1 MKKGKFKLNIL
12 FKNTLLFTLVYLSL
26 TSAYSQNIIP
36 GSERTNLY
44 IDKLLD
50 KKVAVIANNTSI
62 IRSNNLDIHLIDTL
76 IKRGVKIEKIFS
88 PEHGFLGDKDD
99 GEKIENGFYKS
110 IEVISLYGKNRKIN
124 DNDIENIDILIFDI
138 QDVGVRFYTY
148 LSTLHYAMESV
159 SRTNKKLI
167 ILDRPNPNSFYIDG
181 PVLDLKNKSF
191 IGLHPVPIV
200 YGMTIGEYGKMI
212 NGEGWLENSLKANL
226 EVIKIKNYNHK
237 LKYEPNIRPSPNL
250 PNIQSIYLYP
260 SLAFLE
266 KTEVSVGRGTK
277 TQFQIYGH
285 PDFNEKFLYFPLAS
299 EPEAR
304 IMVTSPFYTNQI
316 ALIENIA
323 KSIPI
328 DYTLYVKEHPV
339 QEVKFWRP
347 VTDYKKLINIP
358 NVKFVH
364 PSVSNHELLPKCQG
378 VIAISGGTS
387 FEAIFYKKPVIL
399 FADEYYDVLSMVTRI
414 KTFKTLSN
422 DITDALSN
430 FKFDNN
436 ELDAFMQASDNH
448 SLSVPYHQIRDDA
461 EILSS
466 IQNYTDNFNVIAKEF
481 DKFYEAYA
489 NYFELMAQTIRSKL

>member
-212 NGEGWLENSLKANL
+212 NGEGWLENRLKANL
-226 EVIKIKNYNHK
+226 EVIRIKNYNHK
-237 LKYEPNIRPSPNL
+237 LKYVPNIRPSPNL

-285 PDFNEKFLYFPLAS
+285 PDFNEKFSFIPKPNFGSQNPKLNGIKSNGEDLRNYKTVN
-299 EPEAR
+299 R
-304 IMVTSPFYTNQI
+304 IELKWLINSYNQI
-316 ALIENIA
+316 KDKKNFFRSDFNKLSGSSKLQDQIKNGIQE
-323 KSIPI
+323 SI
-328 DYTLYVKEHPV
+328 
-339 QEVKFWRP
+339 
-347 VTDYKKLINIP
+347 
-358 NVKFVH
+358 
-364 PSVSNHELLPKCQG
+364 
-378 VIAISGGTS
+378 
-387 FEAIFYKKPVIL
+387 
-399 FADEYYDVLSMVTRI
+399 
-414 KTFKTLSN
+414 
-422 DITDALSN
+422 
-430 FKFDNN
+430 
-436 ELDAFMQASDNH
+436 
-448 SLSVPYHQIRDDA
+448 IRDSWV
-461 EILSS
+461 EGLE
-466 IQNYTDNFNVIAKEF
+466 EF
-481 DKFYEAYA
+481 KK
-489 NYFELMAQTIRSKL
+489 IRSKYLLY

>member
-12 FKNTLLFTLVYLSL
+12 IKNTLLFTLVYLSL
-26 TSAYSQNIIP
+26 TSAYSQSIIP

-50 KKVAVIANNTSI
+50 KKVAVIANNTSV
-62 IRSNNLDIHLIDTL
+62 IRSNNSDIHLIDTL
-76 IKRGVKIEKIFS
+76 IKRGIKIEKIFS

-99 GEKIENGFYKS
+99 GEKIDNGFYKS
-110 IEVISLYGKNRKIN
+110 IEVISLYGKNRRIN
-124 DNDIENIDILIFDI
+124 DNDIKNIDILIFDI

-181 PVLDLKNKSF
+181 PILDLKNKSF

-212 NGEGWLENSLKANL
+212 NGEGWLENNLKANL

-285 PDFNEKFLYFPLAS
+285 PDFNEKFSFIPKPNFGSQNPKLNGIKSNGEDLRNYKTGN
-299 EPEAR
+299 R
-304 IMVTSPFYTNQI
+304 IELKWLINSYNQI
-316 ALIENIA
+316 KDKENFFRSDFNKLSGSSKLQDQI
-323 KSIPI
+323 KNGIQESI
-328 DYTLYVKEHPV
+328 
-339 QEVKFWRP
+339 
-347 VTDYKKLINIP
+347 
-358 NVKFVH
+358 
-364 PSVSNHELLPKCQG
+364 
-378 VIAISGGTS
+378 
-387 FEAIFYKKPVIL
+387 
-399 FADEYYDVLSMVTRI
+399 
-414 KTFKTLSN
+414 
-422 DITDALSN
+422 
-430 FKFDNN
+430 
-436 ELDAFMQASDNH
+436 
-448 SLSVPYHQIRDDA
+448 IRDSWL
-461 EILSS
+461 EGL
-466 IQNYTDNFNVIAKEF
+466 E
-481 DKFYEAYA
+481 KFKK
-489 NYFELMAQTIRSKL
+489 IRKKYLLY

>member
-12 FKNTLLFTLVYLSL
+12 IKNTLLFTLVYLSL

-50 KKVAVIANNTSI
+50 KKVAVIANNTSV
-62 IRSNNLDIHLIDTL
+62 IRSNNSDIHLIDTL
-76 IKRGVKIEKIFS
+76 IKRGIKIEKIFS

-110 IEVISLYGKNRKIN
+110 IEVISLYGKNRRIN
-124 DNDIENIDILIFDI
+124 DNDIKNIDILIFDI

-181 PVLDLKNKSF
+181 PILDLKNKSF

-212 NGEGWLENSLKANL
+212 NGEGWLENNLKANL

-285 PDFNEKFLYFPLAS
+285 PDFNEKFSFIPKPNFGSQNPKLNGIKSNGEDLRNYKTGN
-299 EPEAR
+299 R
-304 IMVTSPFYTNQI
+304 IELKWLINSYNQI
-316 ALIENIA
+316 KDKENFFRSDFNKLSGSSKLQDQI
-323 KSIPI
+323 KNGIQESI
-328 DYTLYVKEHPV
+328 
-339 QEVKFWRP
+339 
-347 VTDYKKLINIP
+347 
-358 NVKFVH
+358 
-364 PSVSNHELLPKCQG
+364 
-378 VIAISGGTS
+378 
-387 FEAIFYKKPVIL
+387 
-399 FADEYYDVLSMVTRI
+399 
-414 KTFKTLSN
+414 
-422 DITDALSN
+422 
-430 FKFDNN
+430 
-436 ELDAFMQASDNH
+436 
-448 SLSVPYHQIRDDA
+448 IRDSWL
-461 EILSS
+461 EGL
-466 IQNYTDNFNVIAKEF
+466 E
-481 DKFYEAYA
+481 KFKK
-489 NYFELMAQTIRSKL
+489 IRKKYLLY

>member
-50 KKVAVIANNTSI
+50 KKVAVIANNTSV
-62 IRSNNLDIHLIDTL
+62 IRSNNSDIHLIDTL

-181 PVLDLKNKSF
+181 PILDLKNKSF

-285 PDFNEKFLYFPLAS
+285 PDFNEKFSFIPKPNFGSQNPKLNGIKSNGEDLRDYKTGN
-299 EPEAR
+299 R
-304 IMVTSPFYTNQI
+304 IELKWLINSYNQI
-316 ALIENIA
+316 KDKENFFRSDFNKLSGSSKLQDQI
-323 KSIPI
+323 KNGIQESI
-328 DYTLYVKEHPV
+328 
-339 QEVKFWRP
+339 
-347 VTDYKKLINIP
+347 
-358 NVKFVH
+358 
-364 PSVSNHELLPKCQG
+364 
-378 VIAISGGTS
+378 
-387 FEAIFYKKPVIL
+387 
-399 FADEYYDVLSMVTRI
+399 
-414 KTFKTLSN
+414 
-422 DITDALSN
+422 
-430 FKFDNN
+430 
-436 ELDAFMQASDNH
+436 
-448 SLSVPYHQIRDDA
+448 IRDSWL
-461 EILSS
+461 EGL
-466 IQNYTDNFNVIAKEF
+466 E
-481 DKFYEAYA
+481 KFKK
-489 NYFELMAQTIRSKL
+489 IRKKYLLY

>member
-12 FKNTLLFTLVYLSL
+12 IKNTLLFTLVYLSL
-26 TSAYSQNIIP
+26 TSAYSQDIIP

-50 KKVAVIANNTSI
+50 KKVAVIANNTSV
-62 IRSNNLDIHLIDTL
+62 IRSNNSDIHLIDTL
-76 IKRGVKIEKIFS
+76 IKRGIKIEKIFS

-99 GEKIENGFYKS
+99 GEKIDNGFYKS
-110 IEVISLYGKNRKIN
+110 IEVISLYGKNRRIN
-124 DNDIENIDILIFDI
+124 DDDIKNIDILIFDI

-181 PVLDLKNKSF
+181 PILDLKNKSF

-285 PDFNEKFLYFPLAS
+285 PDFNEKFSFIPKPNFGSQNPKLNGIKSNGEDLRNYKTGN
-299 EPEAR
+299 R
-304 IMVTSPFYTNQI
+304 IELKWLINSYNQI
-316 ALIENIA
+316 KDKKNFFRSDFNKLSGSSKLQDQIKNGIQE
-323 KSIPI
+323 SI
-328 DYTLYVKEHPV
+328 
-339 QEVKFWRP
+339 
-347 VTDYKKLINIP
+347 
-358 NVKFVH
+358 
-364 PSVSNHELLPKCQG
+364 
-378 VIAISGGTS
+378 
-387 FEAIFYKKPVIL
+387 
-399 FADEYYDVLSMVTRI
+399 
-414 KTFKTLSN
+414 
-422 DITDALSN
+422 
-430 FKFDNN
+430 
-436 ELDAFMQASDNH
+436 
-448 SLSVPYHQIRDDA
+448 IRDSWL
-461 EILSS
+461 EGL
-466 IQNYTDNFNVIAKEF
+466 E
-481 DKFYEAYA
+481 KFKK
-489 NYFELMAQTIRSKL
+489 IREKYLLY

>member
-12 FKNTLLFTLVYLSL
+12 IKNTLLFTLVYLSL

-36 GSERTNLY
+36 GSERINLY

-50 KKVAVIANNTSI
+50 KKVAVIANNTSV
-62 IRSNNLDIHLIDTL
+62 IRSNNSDIHLIDTL
-76 IKRGVKIEKIFS
+76 IKRGIKIEKIFS

-99 GEKIENGFYKS
+99 GEKIDNGFYKS
-110 IEVISLYGKNRKIN
+110 IEVISLYGKNRRIN
-124 DNDIENIDILIFDI
+124 DNDIKNIDILIFDI

-181 PVLDLKNKSF
+181 PILDLKNKSF

-212 NGEGWLENSLKANL
+212 NGEGWLENNLKANL

-285 PDFNEKFLYFPLAS
+285 PDFNEKFSFIPKPNFGSQNPKLNGIKSNGEDLRNYKTGN
-299 EPEAR
+299 R
-304 IMVTSPFYTNQI
+304 IELKWLINSYNQI
-316 ALIENIA
+316 KDKENFFRSDFNKLSGSSKLQDQI
-323 KSIPI
+323 KNGIQESI
-328 DYTLYVKEHPV
+328 
-339 QEVKFWRP
+339 
-347 VTDYKKLINIP
+347 
-358 NVKFVH
+358 
-364 PSVSNHELLPKCQG
+364 
-378 VIAISGGTS
+378 
-387 FEAIFYKKPVIL
+387 
-399 FADEYYDVLSMVTRI
+399 
-414 KTFKTLSN
+414 
-422 DITDALSN
+422 
-430 FKFDNN
+430 
-436 ELDAFMQASDNH
+436 
-448 SLSVPYHQIRDDA
+448 IRDSWL
-461 EILSS
+461 EGL
-466 IQNYTDNFNVIAKEF
+466 E
-481 DKFYEAYA
+481 KFKK
-489 NYFELMAQTIRSKL
+489 IRKKYLLY

>member
-12 FKNTLLFTLVYLSL
+12 IKNTLLFTLVYLSL
-26 TSAYSQNIIP
+26 TSTYSQNIIP

-50 KKVAVIANNTSI
+50 KKVAVIANNTSV
-62 IRSNNLDIHLIDTL
+62 IRSNNSDIHLIDTL

-88 PEHGFLGDKDD
+88 PEHGFRGDKDD
-99 GEKIENGFYKS
+99 GEKIDNGFYKS
-110 IEVISLYGKNRKIN
+110 IEVISLYGKNRRIN
-124 DNDIENIDILIFDI
+124 DNDIKNIDILIFDI

-167 ILDRPNPNSFYIDG
+167 IFDRPNPNSFYIDG
-181 PVLDLKNKSF
+181 PILDLKNKSF

-212 NGEGWLENSLKANL
+212 NGEGWLENNLKANL

-285 PDFNEKFLYFPLAS
+285 PDFNEKFSFIPKPNFGSQNPKLNGIKSNGEDLRDYKTGN
-299 EPEAR
+299 R
-304 IMVTSPFYTNQI
+304 IELKWLINSYNQI
-316 ALIENIA
+316 KEKENFFRSDFNKLSGSSKLQDQI
-323 KSIPI
+323 KNGIHESI
-328 DYTLYVKEHPV
+328 
-339 QEVKFWRP
+339 
-347 VTDYKKLINIP
+347 
-358 NVKFVH
+358 
-364 PSVSNHELLPKCQG
+364 
-378 VIAISGGTS
+378 
-387 FEAIFYKKPVIL
+387 
-399 FADEYYDVLSMVTRI
+399 
-414 KTFKTLSN
+414 
-422 DITDALSN
+422 
-430 FKFDNN
+430 
-436 ELDAFMQASDNH
+436 
-448 SLSVPYHQIRDDA
+448 IRDSWL
-461 EILSS
+461 EGL
-466 IQNYTDNFNVIAKEF
+466 E
-481 DKFYEAYA
+481 KFKK
-489 NYFELMAQTIRSKL
+489 IRKKYLLY

>member
-148 LSTLHYAMESV
+148 LSTLHYAMESI

-167 ILDRPNPNSFYIDG
+167 ILDRPNPNSYYIDG
-181 PVLDLKNKSF
+181 PILDLKNKSF

-212 NGEGWLENSLKANL
+212 NGEGWLENRLKANL

-285 PDFNEKFLYFPLAS
+285 PDFNEKFSFIPKPNFGSQNPKLNGIKSNGEDLRNYKTVN
-299 EPEAR
+299 R
-304 IMVTSPFYTNQI
+304 IELKWLINSYNQI
-316 ALIENIA
+316 KDKKNFFRSDFNKLSGSSKLQDQIKNGIQE
-323 KSIPI
+323 SI
-328 DYTLYVKEHPV
+328 
-339 QEVKFWRP
+339 
-347 VTDYKKLINIP
+347 
-358 NVKFVH
+358 
-364 PSVSNHELLPKCQG
+364 
-378 VIAISGGTS
+378 
-387 FEAIFYKKPVIL
+387 
-399 FADEYYDVLSMVTRI
+399 
-414 KTFKTLSN
+414 
-422 DITDALSN
+422 
-430 FKFDNN
+430 
-436 ELDAFMQASDNH
+436 
-448 SLSVPYHQIRDDA
+448 IRDSWV
-461 EILSS
+461 EGL
-466 IQNYTDNFNVIAKEF
+466 E
-481 DKFYEAYA
+481 KFKK
-489 NYFELMAQTIRSKL
+489 IRRKYLLY

>member
-12 FKNTLLFTLVYLSL
+12 IKNTLLFTLVYLSL
-26 TSAYSQNIIP
+26 TSAYSQSIIP

-50 KKVAVIANNTSI
+50 KKVAVIANNTSV
-62 IRSNNLDIHLIDTL
+62 IRSNNSDIHLIDTL
-76 IKRGVKIEKIFS
+76 IKRGIKIEKIFS

-99 GEKIENGFYKS
+99 GEKIDNGFYKS
-110 IEVISLYGKNRKIN
+110 IEVISLYGKNRRIN
-124 DNDIENIDILIFDI
+124 DNDIKNIDILIFDI

-181 PVLDLKNKSF
+181 PILDLKNKSF

-212 NGEGWLENSLKANL
+212 NGEGWLENNLKANL

-285 PDFNEKFLYFPLAS
+285 PDFNEKFSFIPKPNFGSQNPKLNGIKSNGEDLRDYKTGN
-299 EPEAR
+299 R
-304 IMVTSPFYTNQI
+304 IELKWLINSYNQI
-316 ALIENIA
+316 KDKENFFRSDFNKLSGSSKLQDQI
-323 KSIPI
+323 KNGIQESI
-328 DYTLYVKEHPV
+328 
-339 QEVKFWRP
+339 
-347 VTDYKKLINIP
+347 
-358 NVKFVH
+358 
-364 PSVSNHELLPKCQG
+364 
-378 VIAISGGTS
+378 
-387 FEAIFYKKPVIL
+387 
-399 FADEYYDVLSMVTRI
+399 
-414 KTFKTLSN
+414 
-422 DITDALSN
+422 
-430 FKFDNN
+430 
-436 ELDAFMQASDNH
+436 
-448 SLSVPYHQIRDDA
+448 IRDSWL
-461 EILSS
+461 EGL
-466 IQNYTDNFNVIAKEF
+466 E
-481 DKFYEAYA
+481 KFKK
-489 NYFELMAQTIRSKL
+489 IRKKYLLY

>member
-99 GEKIENGFYKS
+99 GEKIENGYYKS

-124 DNDIENIDILIFDI
+124 DNDIENIDVLIFDI

-181 PVLDLKNKSF
+181 PILDLKNKSF

-212 NGEGWLENSLKANL
+212 NGEGWLENRLKANL
-226 EVIKIKNYNHK
+226 EVIRIKNYNHK
-237 LKYEPNIRPSPNL
+237 LKYVPNIRPSPNL

-285 PDFNEKFLYFPLAS
+285 PDFNEKFSFIPKPNFGSQNPKLNGIKSNGEDLRNYKTVN
-299 EPEAR
+299 R
-304 IMVTSPFYTNQI
+304 IELKWLINSYNQI
-316 ALIENIA
+316 KDKKNFFRSDFNKLSGSSKLQNQIKNGIEE
-323 KSIPI
+323 SI
-328 DYTLYVKEHPV
+328 
-339 QEVKFWRP
+339 
-347 VTDYKKLINIP
+347 
-358 NVKFVH
+358 
-364 PSVSNHELLPKCQG
+364 
-378 VIAISGGTS
+378 
-387 FEAIFYKKPVIL
+387 
-399 FADEYYDVLSMVTRI
+399 
-414 KTFKTLSN
+414 
-422 DITDALSN
+422 
-430 FKFDNN
+430 
-436 ELDAFMQASDNH
+436 
-448 SLSVPYHQIRDDA
+448 IRDSWL
-461 EILSS
+461 EGL
-466 IQNYTDNFNVIAKEF
+466 E
-481 DKFYEAYA
+481 KFKK
-489 NYFELMAQTIRSKL
+489 IRRKYLLY

>member
-12 FKNTLLFTLVYLSL
+12 IKNTLLFTLVYLSL

-50 KKVAVIANNTSI
+50 KKVAVIANNTSV
-62 IRSNNLDIHLIDTL
+62 IRSNNSDIHLIDTL

-88 PEHGFLGDKDD
+88 PEHGFRGDKDD
-99 GEKIENGFYKS
+99 GEKIDNGFYKS
-110 IEVISLYGKNRKIN
+110 IEVISLYGKNRRIN
-124 DNDIENIDILIFDI
+124 DNDIRNIDILIFDI

-181 PVLDLKNKSF
+181 PILDLKNKSF

-212 NGEGWLENSLKANL
+212 NGEGWLENNLKANL

-285 PDFNEKFLYFPLAS
+285 PDFNEKFSFIPKPNFGSQNPKLNGIKSNGEDLRNYKTGN
-299 EPEAR
+299 R
-304 IMVTSPFYTNQI
+304 IELKWLINSYNQI
-316 ALIENIA
+316 KDKENFFRSDFNKLSGSSKLQDQI
-323 KSIPI
+323 KNGIQESI
-328 DYTLYVKEHPV
+328 
-339 QEVKFWRP
+339 
-347 VTDYKKLINIP
+347 
-358 NVKFVH
+358 
-364 PSVSNHELLPKCQG
+364 
-378 VIAISGGTS
+378 
-387 FEAIFYKKPVIL
+387 
-399 FADEYYDVLSMVTRI
+399 
-414 KTFKTLSN
+414 
-422 DITDALSN
+422 
-430 FKFDNN
+430 
-436 ELDAFMQASDNH
+436 
-448 SLSVPYHQIRDDA
+448 IRDSWL
-461 EILSS
+461 EGL
-466 IQNYTDNFNVIAKEF
+466 E
-481 DKFYEAYA
+481 KFKK
-489 NYFELMAQTIRSKL
+489 IRKKYLLY

>member
-12 FKNTLLFTLVYLSL
+12 IKNTLLFILVYLSL
-26 TSAYSQNIIP
+26 TSAYSQDIIP

-50 KKVAVIANNTSI
+50 KKVAVIANNTSV
-62 IRSNNLDIHLIDTL
+62 IRSNNSDIHLIDTL

-99 GEKIENGFYKS
+99 GEKIDNGFYKS
-110 IEVISLYGKNRKIN
+110 IEVISLYGKNRRIN
-124 DNDIENIDILIFDI
+124 DNDIKNIDILIFDI

-181 PVLDLKNKSF
+181 PILDLKNKSF

-212 NGEGWLENSLKANL
+212 NGEGWLENNLKANL
-226 EVIKIKNYNHK
+226 EVIEIKNYNHK

-285 PDFNEKFLYFPLAS
+285 PDFNEKFSFIPKPNFGSQNPKLNGIKSNGEDLRNYKTGN
-299 EPEAR
+299 R
-304 IMVTSPFYTNQI
+304 IELKWLINSYNQI
-316 ALIENIA
+316 KDKENFFRSDFNKLSGSSKLQDQI
-323 KSIPI
+323 KNGIQESI
-328 DYTLYVKEHPV
+328 
-339 QEVKFWRP
+339 
-347 VTDYKKLINIP
+347 
-358 NVKFVH
+358 
-364 PSVSNHELLPKCQG
+364 
-378 VIAISGGTS
+378 
-387 FEAIFYKKPVIL
+387 
-399 FADEYYDVLSMVTRI
+399 
-414 KTFKTLSN
+414 
-422 DITDALSN
+422 
-430 FKFDNN
+430 
-436 ELDAFMQASDNH
+436 
-448 SLSVPYHQIRDDA
+448 IRDSWL
-461 EILSS
+461 EGL
-466 IQNYTDNFNVIAKEF
+466 E
-481 DKFYEAYA
+481 KFKK
-489 NYFELMAQTIRSKL
+489 IRKKYLLY

>member
-12 FKNTLLFTLVYLSL
+12 IKNTLLFTLVYLSL

-50 KKVAVIANNTSI
+50 KTVAVIANNTSV
-62 IRSNNLDIHLIDTL
+62 IRSNNSDIHLIDTL

-99 GEKIENGFYKS
+99 GEKIDNGFYKS
-110 IEVISLYGKNRKIN
+110 IEVISLYGKNRRIN
-124 DNDIENIDILIFDI
+124 DNDIKNIDILIFDI

-181 PVLDLKNKSF
+181 PILDLKNKSF

-212 NGEGWLENSLKANL
+212 NGEGWLENNLKANL

-285 PDFNEKFLYFPLAS
+285 PDFNEKFSFIPKPNFGSQNPKLNGIKSNGEDLRNYKTGN
-299 EPEAR
+299 R
-304 IMVTSPFYTNQI
+304 IELKWLINSYNQI
-316 ALIENIA
+316 KDKENFFRSDFNKLSGSSKLQDQI
-323 KSIPI
+323 KNGIQESI
-328 DYTLYVKEHPV
+328 
-339 QEVKFWRP
+339 
-347 VTDYKKLINIP
+347 
-358 NVKFVH
+358 
-364 PSVSNHELLPKCQG
+364 
-378 VIAISGGTS
+378 
-387 FEAIFYKKPVIL
+387 
-399 FADEYYDVLSMVTRI
+399 
-414 KTFKTLSN
+414 
-422 DITDALSN
+422 
-430 FKFDNN
+430 
-436 ELDAFMQASDNH
+436 
-448 SLSVPYHQIRDDA
+448 IRDSWL
-461 EILSS
+461 EGL
-466 IQNYTDNFNVIAKEF
+466 E
-481 DKFYEAYA
+481 KFKK
-489 NYFELMAQTIRSKL
+489 IRKKYLLY